1 MKKNYIF
8 KKTLEEFGVSGFSDI
23 PEMNNVLINSGE
35 VLENDLFVAIRGG
48 NNYIHEAAEKG
59 AYVIYD
65 DKTKNTAY
73 PKAFLVNDS
82 IKFLQK
88 FAENWLIALKENKD
102 RLMYSNYVDYNNF
115 LK

>member
-8 KKTLEEFGVSGFSDI
+8 KMTLEEFGISNFLDI
-23 PEMNNVLINSGE
+23 LEINNVLINSGE
-35 VLENDLFVAIRGG
+35 VRENDVFIAIRGG
-48 NNYIHEAAEKG
+48 NSYIQEAAEKG

-65 DKTKNTAY
+65 DKTKKTPY

-88 FAENWLIALKENKD
+88 FAENWRNILDLKIM
-102 RLMYSNYVDYNNF
+102 RVGTSANN
-115 LK
+115 